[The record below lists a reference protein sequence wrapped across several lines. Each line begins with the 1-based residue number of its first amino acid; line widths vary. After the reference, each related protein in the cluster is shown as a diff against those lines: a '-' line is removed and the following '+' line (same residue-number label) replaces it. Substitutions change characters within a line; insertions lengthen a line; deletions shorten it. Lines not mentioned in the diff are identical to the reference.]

1 MNSLQSLLQC
11 FLLLISCFLISCCF
25 LPSFLIFA
33 RVFHMKTLFTIKK
46 VKNNLATNN
55 PAVNRLSEKV
65 PEELLPK
72 IRDHEKKPAE
82 PSTAHHRHPPPAD
95 GCPPFGA
102 PSGCKVSA
110 GRPDRWP
117 EGGPPAGEAG
127 QVPAPTRLKVTI
139 SRWRTQG
146 YKLTLENIVYH
157 Y

>member
-1 MNSLQSLLQC
+1 
-11 FLLLISCFLISCCF
+11 
-25 LPSFLIFA
+25 
-33 RVFHMKTLFTIKK
+33 MKTLFTIKK

-72 IRDHEKKPAE
+72 IRDHEKTPAE
-82 PSTAHHRHPPPAD
+82 PSAAHHRHPPPAA

-102 PSGCKVSA
+102 PGGGKVSA

-117 EGGPPAGEAG
+117 EGGPPTGEAG

-139 SRWRTQG
+139 SR
-146 YKLTLENIVYH
+146 
-157 Y
+157 